1 MAREATQRELV
12 VVNAK
17 GQRATIIAVPNPSR
31 SVMDDSEAEL
41 IYGMYGLVVERIS
54 ENEFRD
60 FQGTVWV
67 VDGTARSKSLT
78 FRP

>member
-1 MAREATQRELV
+1 MGREATERELV

-31 SVMDDSEAEL
+31 SAMDDSEAEL

-54 ENEFRD
+54 GMNF
-60 FQGTVWV
+60 GTSR
-67 VDGTARSKSLT
+67 ARSGSSTELLA
-78 FRP
+78 RNRYL